1 MLLMPMIYQ
10 GGMREAFDKL
20 GQEFGPDLAKRYGD
34 NARAIINGENV
45 PVNEVQP
52 LKKKKHFLWW

>member
-1 MLLMPMIYQ
+1 MLYQ
-10 GGMREAFDKL
+10 YQKVYTQFS
-20 GQEFGPDLAKRYGD
+20 PDLAKRYGD